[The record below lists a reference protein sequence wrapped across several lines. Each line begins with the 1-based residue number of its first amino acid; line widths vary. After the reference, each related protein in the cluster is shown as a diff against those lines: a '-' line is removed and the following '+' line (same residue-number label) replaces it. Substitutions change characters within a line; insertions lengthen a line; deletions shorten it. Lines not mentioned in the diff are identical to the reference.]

1 MRKTEAVMTCFLRPM
16 LGSLALACF
25 LLSATPAVR
34 AQASLTPAQVEE
46 NLADFFHNEMNLR
59 RSAVHV
65 EGGKVLLALDVKG
78 LDAETIVGATGLML
92 STAGGAAP
100 WSSEVR
106 LSVYENKALVY
117 QVAVD
122 TSAVTDLLSG
132 RITGQQFVASWRFDS
147 APGTGQPGGGQTAGG
162 QTAGGQTAGGQT
174 GGSQTAG
181 GQTGGGQ
188 TGSGTGAGTG
198 TSTALTLEPSAD
210 THVYA
215 YSYQNWNASNWGKY
229 EVLGAGW
236 HPVGG
241 EKRTFLKFDLAG
253 IDLRNVVSAKL
264 RLYRYHLAGNG
275 AKPLGVYRI
284 TSPWQEGRGT
294 YKPASAA
301 LPGEITWLNQPGFDP
316 RTPQSFS
323 SVGAQPVFI
332 EVDITWLAEA
342 WASGFE
348 NHGILLRPHGN
359 PDSSSPEA
367 MFGFYA
373 REHADAGKRPKLVLE
388 MAGGTATG
396 GGATPQPGGGMT
408 WDFETGDL
416 RGWTRTGTAFDYQ
429 PTLDD
434 NPTARRRGQAS
445 AHGGRYWI
453 GGYEKYQGKPG
464 EKPGAIQ
471 GDGPTGT
478 LTSQAFTIPGGQL
491 EFLVGG
497 GASAQT
503 RVELLVDGQ
512 PVLQVSGRNHE
523 TMQLVSWDL
532 TPWTGRSGRI
542 RLVDN
547 SSSGWGHIN
556 ADEFRFTSGAP
567 IQQAGTNTGS
577 GIPGTQQTTGP
588 ATTGPVTTGPVTTG
602 PVTTG
607 PATGDWSQ
615 GNSGGNANAGSAG
628 LPSNVPQVTG
638 QGGIV
643 TDGAWKVT
651 AEAPVSPAWMYPG
664 FDDSAWPNSAADWRL
679 QPAPA
684 TRIAGMADTAASW
697 IWHPDDPDL
706 VHFRREIDLADMPR
720 EAALRITADN
730 DYMVHVN
737 GAFVGQDAGNQ
748 ISVWN
753 TAETYDITPFLKP
766 GRNVIA
772 VIARDL
778 GGGSG
783 LLMDVR
789 FGGPATVP
797 GAATGVPADPVSP
810 PSGQQGQWVSTD
822 ATPQDAD
829 TLVQQGKAAQAQAYG
844 ATSPAQRQQAF
855 AKALAFF
862 QQAQSMGSAEAIYLI
877 GFMYET
883 GNGVP
888 FDNDIAAAHYEE
900 AARAGYADA
909 YRQLILVQ
917 NQFRRHPAAAATFFR
932 YYKAFPRGAL
942 QGVDDHAYSPEVL
955 RAIQKELRRA
965 GYYNGA
971 IDGIIGRG
979 TRGAIERYVNEQ
991 LPDEI
996 ITPGAQP
1003 VSGAQTGTWEQT
1015 GTGGQTASGGQTD
1028 PVELA
1033 FWETIQNSQNP
1044 ADFQAYLNRWPN
1056 GVFAPLVR
1064 NRLGDA
1070 GSTATP
1076 GTPAAPGGTFQA
1088 PRPSAG
1094 YHEPRRGTAERR
1106 AIMDAARQPI
1116 SRELGQSVI
1125 FVVDVVRT
1133 DGHWAYLQAVP
1144 HQPGGAPINWDR
1156 TRFGR
1161 DIRDGMMSDIAM
1173 VLLRNRDG
1181 RWQVEDHVFGP
1192 TDVYWYE
1199 WVDRYSLPETLFF
1212 PG

>member
-1 MRKTEAVMTCFLRPM
+1 MRKTEAVMTRLLHPM
-16 LGSLALACF
+16 LGSLALACL
-25 LLSATPAVR
+25 LLSATPAAR
-34 AQASLTPAQVEE
+34 AQAPLTPAQVEE

-65 EGGKVLLALDVKG
+65 EGGKVLMALDVEG

-122 TSAVTDLLSG
+122 TSAVTDMLSG
-132 RITGQQFVASWRFDS
+132 RITGQQFVARWRFGPD
-147 APGTGQPGGGQTAGG
+147 PGTGQTGGG
-162 QTAGGQTAGGQT
+162 
-174 GGSQTAG
+174 QTAG

-188 TGSGTGAGTG
+188 TVTGQTGGGQTGTGAGTG
-198 TSTALTLEPSAD
+198 ASTALTLEPSAD
-210 THVYA
+210 SHVYA
-215 YSYQNWNASNWGKY
+215 YSYQDWNASNWGKY

-241 EKRTFLKFDLAG
+241 EKRTFLKFDLSG
-253 IDLRNVVSAKL
+253 IDLKKVASAKL

-316 RTPQSFS
+316 QTRQSFS
-323 SVGAQPVFI
+323 SVGAEPVFI
-332 EVDITWLAEA
+332 EVDITWLIEA
-342 WASGFE
+342 WVSGFE
-348 NHGILLRPHGN
+348 NHGIMLRPLGN
-359 PDSSSPEA
+359 PGASSPEA
-367 MFGFYA
+367 MFGFHS
-373 REHADAGKRPKLVLE
+373 REHADANKRPKLILE

-396 GGATPQPGGGMT
+396 GGATSQPGGGMT

-429 PTLDD
+429 PTAGD

-445 AHGGRYWI
+445 GHGGSYWI

-464 EKPGAIQ
+464 ETPGAIQ

-491 EFLVGG
+491 QFLVGG
-497 GASAQT
+497 GASTET

-512 PVLQVSGRNHE
+512 PVLQVSGKNHE
-523 TMQLVSWDL
+523 TMQIVRWDL
-532 TPWTGRSGRI
+532 TPWTGRSGQI

-547 SSSGWGHIN
+547 ASGGWGHIN

-567 IQQAGTNTGS
+567 APQAGTTPGS
-577 GIPGTQQTTGP
+577 GSSGTQQATAPVSTGTQQTTGS
-588 ATTGPVTTGPVTTG
+588 
-602 PVTTG
+602 
-607 PATGDWSQ
+607 ATGAWSQ
-615 GNSGGNANAGSAG
+615 GTAGGTASSGSTGT
-628 LPSNVPQVTG
+628 PSIAPQIIG
-638 QGGIV
+638 QGV
-643 TDGAWKVT
+643 LATDGSWKVT
-651 AEAPVSPAWMYPG
+651 AEAPASPAWMYPG
-664 FDDSAWPNSAADWRL
+664 FDDAGWVNAATDWRMR
-679 QPAPA
+679 PAPA
-684 TRIAGMADTAASW
+684 NQIAGMSDTSAGW

-706 VHFRREIDLADMPR
+706 VHFRREIELAYMPR
-720 EAALRITADN
+720 EARLRITADN

-737 GAFVGQDAGNQ
+737 GALVGEDSGAQVN
-748 ISVWN
+748 VWN
-753 TAETYDITPFLKP
+753 TAETYDITGFLKP
-766 GRNVIA
+766 GRNVLA
-772 VIARDL
+772 VVARDL

-789 FGGPATVP
+789 FGGLATVP
-797 GAATGVPADPVSP
+797 GPATGVTSNAP
-810 PSGQQGQWVSTD
+810 PPSSGQQGQWVSTD
-822 ATPQDAD
+822 AAPQSADA
-829 TLVQQGKAAQAQAYG
+829 LVQQGKAAQAQAYG
-844 ATSPAQRQQAF
+844 ATGPAQQQQAF

-888 FDNDIAAAHYEE
+888 IDNDIAIAHYEE
-900 AARAGYADA
+900 AARAGYAEA

-917 NQFRRHPAAAATFFR
+917 NQLRRYPAAAATFFR
-932 YYKAFPRGAL
+932 YYKAFPQEAL
-942 QGVDDHAYSPEVL
+942 QGVDDHAYSPQVL

-965 GYYNGA
+965 GYYRGA

-979 TRGAIERYVNEQ
+979 TRGAIDRYVNEQ

-996 ITPGAQP
+996 IAPGAQT
-1003 VSGAQTGTWEQT
+1003 VSGTQTGTWEQPS
-1015 GTGGQTASGGQTD
+1015 TGGQTAGGSQTASGSQTD

-1033 FWETIQNSQNP
+1033 FWETIRNSQNP
-1044 ADFQAYLNRWPN
+1044 ADFQAYLDRWPN
-1056 GVFAPLVR
+1056 GVFAPLAR
-1064 NRLGDA
+1064 NRLGGG

-1076 GTPAAPGGTFQA
+1076 GATATPTGGWQA

-1116 SRELGQSVI
+1116 AREVGQPVI

-1133 DGHWAYLQAVP
+1133 DGNWAYLQAVP

-1156 TRFGR
+1156 TRYGR

-1173 VLLRNRDG
+1173 VLLRNRNG

-1192 TDVYWYE
+1192 TDVFWYE
-1199 WVDRYSLPETLFF
+1199 WVDRYRLPENLFY